1 MTKIITEDCGNVAI
15 LRLNNGVTN
24 AINPHLVNDIN
35 ESLREIRAKYK
46 GMVLAGGEKFF
57 SIGLDL
63 PALLKLD
70 RIAMTDFWYKFNQL
84 TLELFT
90 VPLPTVCAISG
101 HTIAGGTVLALTCD
115 FRFATSEKKQIGL
128 NEIKLGLP
136 VPCVPD
142 LILRQ
147 IVGDRSSIEMVYHGE
162 FMSLS
167 DANQIGLID
176 NICSPKTVEEQA
188 VKKASELAAFQGKA
202 FAAIKANRVEAIK
215 LRYEINYKSTNEIF
229 LDCWF
234 SEPVQKLL
242 KEASRKF

>member
-1 MTKIITEDCGNVAI
+1 MSKIITEDCGNVAI

-24 AINPHLVNDIN
+24 AINPPLVDDII
-35 ESLREIRAKYK
+35 ESLDEIRTKFK
-46 GMVLAGGEKFF
+46 GMILAGGEKFF

-70 RIAMTDFWYKFNQL
+70 RSAMTDFWYKFNQL
-84 TLELFT
+84 AFDIFT
-90 VPLPTVCAISG
+90 IPLPTACAISG
-101 HTIAGGTVLALTCD
+101 HTIAGGTVLAMTCD
-115 FRFATSEKKQIGL
+115 FRFATSDKKQIGL

-136 VPCVPD
+136 VPYLPD

-167 DANQIGLID
+167 DSKQIGLID
-176 NICSPKTVEEQA
+176 KICSPKTVEEEA
-188 VKKASELAAFQGKA
+188 VKKASELAAFQGQA

-215 LRYEINYKSTNEIF
+215 LRYEKNFRSTNEIF
-229 LDCWF
+229 LNCWF

-242 KEASRKF
+242 IEASRKF

>member
-1 MTKIITEDCGNVAI
+1 MSKIITEDCGNVAI

-24 AINPHLVNDIN
+24 AIDPNMVNDIK
-35 ESLREIRAKYK
+35 ESLDEIRTKYK

-57 SIGLDL
+57 SMGLDL

-70 RIAMTDFWYKFNQL
+70 RSAMTDFWYKFNQL

-101 HTIAGGTVLALTCD
+101 HTIAGGTVFALTCD
-115 FRFATSEKKQIGL
+115 FRFATSDKKQIGL

-136 VPCVPD
+136 VPCLPD
-142 LILRQ
+142 LILSQ

-167 DANQIGLID
+167 DAKKIGLID
-176 NICSPKTVEEQA
+176 KICSLKTVEEEA
-188 VKKASELAAFQGKA
+188 VKKASELAAFQGQA

-215 LRYEINYKSTNEIF
+215 LRYEKNYRSSNEIF
-229 LDCWF
+229 LNCWF
-234 SEPVQKLL
+234 SEQVQTLL
-242 KEASRKF
+242 KEASEKF